1 MELTENSTFN
11 YASYLRGLFVLIEDR
26 YKNRQRKN
34 PDTTES
40 EVFKIDPSFTA
51 ETFLCGLYLLEDT
64 SNAIDNYSEFGL
76 DGPTKYENIG
86 ESYLRL
92 YGLLNSTYMQFVC
105 CREFHKMFKSKSL
118 IKYKKESKN
127 LKILKVRHSAA
138 SHSINYSEDGIRD
151 FYKIS
156 QMTVKGYGERI
167 HVIGE
172 KDDEYEFNIKEDL
185 NKFNK
190 FIGSELSLIS
200 HFLLN
205 KHLDRKSNHF
215 KEFKEDLELIDEKA
229 KGSIIIKGGD
239 DKYYHVDTEP
249 PNIEDILKD
258 LD

>member
-11 YASYLRGLFVLIEDR
+11 YASYLRRLFVLIEYR
-26 YKNRQRKN
+26 YKKRKKKN
-34 PDTTES
+34 PDITES

-64 SNAIDNYSEFGL
+64 SNAIDNYLEFGL
-76 DGPTKYENIG
+76 EGPTKYKNIG

-92 YGLLNSTYMQFVC
+92 YGLLNSTNMQYVC
-105 CREFHKMFKSKSL
+105 CREFNKMFKSKSL

-127 LKILKVRHSAA
+127 LKIIKARNAAA
-138 SHSINYSEDGIRD
+138 SHSINYFEDGMRD

-156 QMTVKGYGERI
+156 QKTVKGHGERI

-185 NKFNK
+185 KKFNQ
-190 FIGSELSLIS
+190 FICTELSQIS
-200 HFLLN
+200 NFLLN
-205 KHLDRKSNHF
+205 KHFDKKSNHF

-229 KGSIIIKGGD
+229 KGSLIIKGGD
-239 DKYYHVDTEP
+239 DKYYLIATDTEP
-249 PNIEDILKD
+249 PNIEDI
-258 LD
+258 